1 MKRLLG
7 WARAAG
13 WGLLGLAALGL
24 PTALVVALLDH
35 VRRGGTVTSQR
46 VLVAGLVLLAVVLVV
61 AAERGISYAAR
72 EIGVG
77 TALAIAGGVLVLVLV
92 GALWNPAGLVLVALG
107 VVLGTPAALAGI
119 GYLAWW
125 RWQHGPRP
133 PARVAPSVDQVRAR
147 AEERRAAVR
156 ARHERTREAVRRGY
170 VGPGFTRGGGSVR
183 PRHGLPA
190 AEGVGGADV
199 EGVPRAR

>member
-1 MKRLLG
+1 MTRLRG
-7 WARAAG
+7 WARTGG
-13 WGLLGLAALGL
+13 WVLLGVAALGL
-24 PTALVVALLDH
+24 PTALVVALLDS
-35 VRRGGTVTSQR
+35 VWRGGTVAGQR

-61 AAERGISYAAR
+61 AAERGVSYAAR

-77 TALAIAGGVLVLVLV
+77 TALAIVGGVLALVLV
-92 GALWNPAGLVLVALG
+92 GVLWPPAGLVLTALG
-107 VVLGTPAALAGI
+107 VVVGTPAALAGI

-133 PARVAPSVDQVRAR
+133 PARAVTPPEQVRAR

-170 VGPGFTRGGGSVR
+170 VGPGFTRGG
-183 PRHGLPA
+183 
-190 AEGVGGADV
+190 
-199 EGVPRAR
+199 